1 MSGRHSWSLQTT
13 DRLQDRLGDVA
24 GSFKRQQEQ
33 QGSQTLKS
41 DEQLSRDPSLFS
53 GEGGCNSVAGLSN
66 QVRRLPSPLHSGKVL
81 VKHSRNLWLNISQCV
96 HTESII
102 QGAGCVRLSTR
113 RPIWVKLK

>member
-41 DEQLSRDPSLFS
+41 DEQLSWDPSLFWGVGGGVILLLVCPTRS
-53 GEGGCNSVAGLSN
+53 GGCPA
-66 QVRRLPSPLHSGKVL
+66 PSAPERCL
-81 VKHSRNLWLNISQCV
+81 LNTVVIC
-96 HTESII
+96 
-102 QGAGCVRLSTR
+102 G
-113 RPIWVKLK
+113 